1 MLNFGNEPGLK
12 SKISVCGPS
21 VRSRRRGAFSGLTRG
36 LHAVQGKPSPTR
48 LGPWPPRFPGPL
60 GHPPR
65 PSPSLKKS
73 IALDQT
79 GYGAIQRVHL
89 GPLNRT
95 FQALYFPGSP
105 LSVEN
110 HCFRTL
116 GQSASFRRRYLS

>member
-1 MLNFGNEPGLK
+1 VLNFGNEPGLK
-12 SKISVCGPS
+12 SEISACGPS
-21 VRSRRRGAFSGLTRG
+21 ARSRRRGAFLGITRG
-36 LHAVQGKPSPTR
+36 LRAAQGGVDSPIAEKG
-48 LGPWPPRFPGPL
+48 GP
-60 GHPPR
+60 
-65 PSPSLKKS
+65 KKS

-95 FQALYFPGSP
+95 FPALYFPGSP

-110 HCFRTL
+110 HCFGTL